1 MGTDRYASTP
11 YSHHRPLPGYSPSC
25 MTSAVADAPAPKFSA
40 DGKVAV
46 ITVDSAFQIHP
57 VIATRW
63 AGNLGK
69 KSKKLIMIMVC
80 LCRTV
85 GPAPVW
91 IATLRVMVVVE
102 A

>member
-1 MGTDRYASTP
+1 MGSYRYASTISCSEP
-11 YSHHRPLPGYSPSC
+11 PPLVRRERQC
-25 MTSAVADAPAPKFSA
+25 TLEADPAAPKFSA

-80 LCRTV
+80 
-85 GPAPVW
+85 
-91 IATLRVMVVVE
+91 E
-102 A
+102 Q